1 MISILALKLVVLGT
15 LLVLTFLFT
24 VLPLKFAVSIRHQ
37 ADHDR
42 RRRCRLW
49 ISLLSCF
56 AAGVFLATCLL
67 DLLPQVRDKLR
78 SAMGNMN
85 VSTAFPVSEFVLSV
99 GLFIILSIEQLV
111 LMVQER
117 STEGYSPIHAHESRE
132 SLAGHNNHHQ
142 EDCISRESRT
152 RSRSTSTGLD
162 QGRYTHGLSSSD
174 DCDEADNE
182 QSASGHSHH
191 HMFHTHTD
199 QSSHSYIRSVFLLL
213 ALSMH
218 SIFEGLAVGLQGDV
232 KNILQI
238 FAALTI
244 HKCILAFS
252 LGLNFVQNHMTV
264 RGTLGSGF
272 LFAITSPIGIGVGI
286 IVFQFTVNPVM
297 SNLVCGLLE
306 GIACGTFLFVVF
318 FEILPHEFNTN
329 AHLTNRML
337 KLLFLLVGYATISL
351 LLFLST
357 MGEAAQVK
365 PMPSNNTNVLH
376 MEDII

>member
-15 LLVLTFLFT
+15 LLVLTFLFS
-24 VLPLKFAVSIRHQ
+24 VLPLKFVASVRHQ
-37 ADHDR
+37 ADHNR
-42 RRRCRLW
+42 RRRCRHW

-78 SAMGNMN
+78 SAMESMN
-85 VSTAFPVSEFVLSV
+85 VPTAFPVSEFVLSV
-99 GLFIILSIEQLV
+99 GLFIILIVEQLV

-117 STEGYSPIHAHESRE
+117 STEGYSPIHGPESRE
-132 SLAGHNNHHQ
+132 SLADHTNHHQ
-142 EDCISRESRT
+142 EEDMTRDGRT
-152 RSRSTSTGLD
+152 RSGSTGSRHSE
-162 QGRYTHGLSSSD
+162 GSYAHRLSSSD
-174 DCDEADNE
+174 DDAATDDG

-191 HMFHTHTD
+191 HMFHKHTD
-199 QSSHSYIRSVFLLL
+199 QSSHSYIRSLFLLL

-218 SIFEGLAVGLQGDV
+218 SIFEGLAVGLQGDIN
-232 KNILQI
+232 NILQI

-252 LGLNFVQNHMTV
+252 LGMNFVQSHMTI
-264 RGTLGSGF
+264 RGILGSGF
-272 LFAITSPIGIGVGI
+272 LFAVTSPIGIGIGI
-286 IVFQFTVNPVM
+286 IVFEFTVNPVM

-318 FEILPHEFNTN
+318 FEILPHEFNTK
-329 AHLTNRML
+329 ARLPNRML
-337 KLLFLLVGYATISL
+337 KMLFLLVGYGTISL

-357 MGEAAQVK
+357 MGEPGPVK
-365 PMPSNNTNVLH
+365 PMPSNTTSMLR

>member
-1 MISILALKLVVLGT
+1 MISILLLKVVVLGT
-15 LLVLTFLFT
+15 LLVLTFLFS
-24 VLPLKFAVSIRHQ
+24 VLPLKFARSVRHQ
-37 ADHDR
+37 VDHNR
-42 RRRCRLW
+42 RRRCRHW

-56 AAGVFLATCLL
+56 AAGVFLSTCLL

-78 SAMGNMN
+78 SAMDDLNMP
-85 VSTAFPVSEFVLSV
+85 TAFPVSEFVLSI
-99 GLFIILSIEQLV
+99 GLFLVLIIEQLV

-117 STEGYSPIHAHESRE
+117 NTDGYSPIHAPESRDR
-132 SLAGHNNHHQ
+132 LVGHSSHHQ
-142 EDCISRESRT
+142 EDRRSRESRPG
-152 RSRSTSTGLD
+152 STGHD
-162 QGRYTHGLSSSD
+162 EGRYIDRLSGSSSD
-174 DCDEADNE
+174 EDDAADDEHSGA
-182 QSASGHSHH
+182 GHSHDHLH
-191 HMFHTHTD
+191 HKHTD
-199 QSSHSYIRSVFLLL
+199 PSSHSYIRSLFLLL

-252 LGLNFVQNHMTV
+252 LGLNFVQSHMTV
-264 RGTLGSGF
+264 RGILRSGF
-272 LFAITSPIGIGVGI
+272 LFAITSPIGISIGI

-318 FEILPHEFNTN
+318 FEILPHEFNTK
-329 AHLTNRML
+329 ARLPNRML
-337 KLLFLLVGYATISL
+337 KLLFLLVGYAAISL

-357 MGEAAQVK
+357 MGEPGPVK
-365 PMPSNNTNVLH
+365 PMPTNGTNVLH